1 MADKNLI
8 KDLKTKIEALVIAIP
23 RELDAYEYYIDLA
36 EKYEDQTSKEMFMFL
51 AKQELYHRD
60 MLERMLNELQ
70 QKLEEAIGE
79 K

>member
-1 MADKNLI
+1 MADKKLV

-36 EKYEDQTSKEMFMFL
+36 ERYDDQTSKEMFMFL
-51 AKQELYHRD
+51 AKQELYHKD

-70 QKLEEAIGE
+70 QKLEEEIGG
-79 K
+79 